1 MQAGPPGRLRAGQLC
16 GAAPGRGKRVPR
28 PPPHYPGVHLQREGG
43 EERGAPGPRPP
54 ARGAGSGQRR
64 PPRRAAPRGVP
75 AYSPPPPRGGGPWG
89 QACARTSGAR
99 RGALC
104 AEPPLPAAFPSFP
117 AARRGPASGREHNK
131 TVAGPPEA
139 SGSLGAPCCASRGA
153 RGLRGT
159 TPTPPG
165 ARGAR
170 IPDGPLAA
178 PAPGRLLLGHLRL
191 AETPPPPGPTPP
203 PTPPPTPERRSPRA
217 GCSRTPPLGNSGVP
231 APGAAASRA
240 RGGGAPTRPSSLH
253 AEPRVLRAGVPAA
266 DSGGRPLPRDP
277 DSITGV
283 ARTHGLQK
291 PTPPNAGAPREPG
304 AEAEARETGQGRKI
318 NKRRLMAA
326 VIMAVIMDL
335 FQLKRVDWGGVG
347 ALRGWCASRDRPES
361 MAG

>member
-1 MQAGPPGRLRAGQLC
+1 MQAGPSGRLRAGQL
-16 GAAPGRGKRVPR
+16 GGVAPGRGKRVPR
-28 PPPHYPGVHLQREGG
+28 PPPHSRPRAPRGPARPLAGVHLQPEGG

-64 PPRRAAPRGVP
+64 AAPRGGPRLQP
-75 AYSPPPPRGGGPWG
+75 APSPRRGPWG
-89 QACARTSGAR
+89 PGLRPHFR
-99 RGALC
+99 RKRGALS

-117 AARRGPASGREHNK
+117 AARRGPGSGCEHHK
-131 TVAGPPEA
+131 TVAGPPGA

-153 RGLRGT
+153 RGLRGDPAWRPGCREGA

-165 ARGAR
+165 ARGGAR
-170 IPDGPLAA
+170 QDGPLAA

-203 PTPPPTPERRSPRA
+203 PTPTPTPTPEPRSPRGPSPRSRGPPGGGRPYSA
-217 GCSRTPPLGNSGVP
+217 LQPAFRTPGVE
-231 APGAAASRA
+231 S
-240 RGGGAPTRPSSLH
+240 
-253 AEPRVLRAGVPAA
+253 GVPAA

-283 ARTHGLQK
+283 TRTQGLQK
-291 PTPPNAGAPREPG
+291 PRTGCGGRG
-304 AEAEARETGQGRKI
+304 RETGQGRKI

-347 ALRGWCASRDRPES
+347 ALRGWCASRDHPES